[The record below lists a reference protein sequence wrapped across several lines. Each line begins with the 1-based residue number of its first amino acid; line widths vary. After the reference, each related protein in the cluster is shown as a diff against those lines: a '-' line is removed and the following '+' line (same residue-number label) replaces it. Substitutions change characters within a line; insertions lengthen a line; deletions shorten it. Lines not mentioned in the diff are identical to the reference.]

1 MKKRRYQKDSVLIKF
16 ILSFLLVLILPV
28 FLFSFAYIKYDQKIY
43 QDKLLKQEQD
53 ALELPLQELEQYI
66 EEMKQIAVQT
76 PLQSYVDQKDPMN
89 YEKAHKLIQML
100 GRYRGTHSVLEEIA
114 VYYEDYPEVI
124 FTEKG
129 TYSQEYYQKYMKSG
143 KEVLLYQFVEMKES
157 GEWITEDELADHGE
171 DTVGFLQYIF
181 KTPDKSCWV
190 FTLSAK
196 KLEELLKKNDAITIL
211 HDKNGIQLYP
221 PQEELEKFRKDKSGV
236 IELTDV
242 SRSGALT
249 IVRYVDSNQVFYEAH
264 RMMKYFLFCMVL
276 VLVFGVCLS
285 TVLSFW
291 NERPIWKLREFC
303 ESKVKDIPPMHNS
316 IEMVRFAVNRMDED
330 MQTLSQQREKEYL
343 LLQLLYGKQL
353 NEEQAVLRLEHLKM
367 FQNAEIY
374 TLFLISTTDGEEGFE
389 ISRYVKAF
397 ENEKQLGCECYV
409 MNCGCR
415 NLIGIAG
422 SHTKEAESLQ
432 NVFCRIMEEYPETKE
447 EVTVYICEPCE
458 RLEEISRAYLAVLAE
473 SQKDSEE
480 KVGQIVEVLKNPQQ
494 EFHYPEL
501 ELNVLYEATVEQDTE
516 KVVLIMEQL
525 LESFPKQT
533 EIDFI
538 CMALY
543 CDIVRTYRRALN
555 KTSLHS
561 EELKMLLNIEKRP
574 SPQSVQEI
582 KAVIGAILRQSM
594 ECMKKQSISCVAVD
608 EEINEIFRFIR
619 ENRESPD
626 LCVKM
631 VASQFDLSISNLSHR
646 VKKATGRN
654 VSDYITEM
662 RMEYA
667 HELLKDT
674 DYNIQTIASMVGYTQ
689 ASSFVSKFKK
699 YYSVTPAEYR
709 KKVKEDE

>member
-43 QDKLLKQEQD
+43 RDKLLKQEQD
-53 ALELPLQELEQYI
+53 ALDLPLQELEQYI

-76 PLQSYVDQKDPMN
+76 PLRSYVDQNDLMN

-114 VYYEDYPEVI
+114 VYYEDSPETI

-129 TYSQEYYQKYMKSG
+129 TYSQEYYREYLKNGEAVS
-143 KEVLLYQFVEMKES
+143 LYQLLQTKES
-157 GEWITEDELADHGE
+157 GEWITEDELADDKE
-171 DTVGFLQYIF
+171 DTTGFLQYIF

-190 FTLSAK
+190 FTLSSK
-196 KLEELLKKNDAITIL
+196 KLEELLKQNDTITIL
-211 HDKNGIQLYP
+211 YDKNGRQLYP
-221 PQEELEKFRKDKSGV
+221 PQEELEKFRKDKRGV

-242 SRSGALT
+242 SRSGTLT
-249 IVRYVDSNQVFYEAH
+249 IDRYVDSNQVFYEAH
-264 RMMKYFLFCMVL
+264 RMMMYFLFYLVL
-276 VLVFGVCLS
+276 VLIFGACLS
-285 TVLSFW
+285 TALSFW

-303 ESKVKDIPPMHNS
+303 KSKVKDIPPMHNS

-353 NEEQAVLRLEHLKM
+353 NEEQAALRLKHLKM
-367 FQNAEIY
+367 FQNVEIY
-374 TLFLISTTDGEEGFE
+374 TLFLISAADGEEGFE
-389 ISRYVKAF
+389 ISRYTKLF
-397 ENEKQLGCECYV
+397 EKQIGCEVYV

-415 NLIGIAG
+415 NVIGIAG
-422 SHTKEAESLQ
+422 TPRKEAERLQ
-432 NVFCRIMEEYPETKE
+432 KVFYTILEEYPEAKE
-447 EVTVYICEPCE
+447 EVTIYTCEPCE
-458 RLEEISRAYLAVLAE
+458 RLEEICRAYLAVLTE
-473 SQKDSEE
+473 SQKDSEGR
-480 KVGQIVEVLKNPQQ
+480 VGQIVEVLKNPQQ

-501 ELNVLYEATVEQDTE
+501 ELNALYEATVEQDTE
-516 KVVLIMEQL
+516 KIILIMEQL

-543 CDIVRTYRRALN
+543 CDVVRAYRRALN
-555 KTSLHS
+555 KTSLLS
-561 EELKMLLNIEKRP
+561 EELKMLLNIEKKP

-582 KAVIGAILRQSM
+582 KAIIGAILRQSI
-594 ECMKKQSISCVAVD
+594 ECMEKQSATSMAED

-631 VASQFDLSISNLSHR
+631 VASKFDLSISNLSHR

-654 VSDYITEM
+654 VSDYITEI

-674 DYNIQTIASMVGYTQ
+674 EYNIQTIASMVGYTQ

-709 KKVKEDE
+709 RKVKGDE

>member
-1 MKKRRYQKDSVLIKF
+1 MKRRRYQKDSVLIKF

-43 QDKLLKQEQD
+43 QDKLLEQEQD
-53 ALELPLQELEQYI
+53 ALDLPLQELEQYI

-76 PLQSYVDQKDPMN
+76 PLRSYVDQKDLMN
-89 YEKAHKLIQML
+89 YEKVHKLIQML

-114 VYYEDYPEVI
+114 VYYEDSPETI

-129 TYSQEYYQKYMKSG
+129 TYSQEYYRKYLKNG
-143 KEVLLYQFVEMKES
+143 EVVSLYQLLQTKES
-157 GEWITEDELADHGE
+157 GEWITEDELAEDKE
-171 DTVGFLQYIF
+171 DTTGFLQYIF

-190 FTLSAK
+190 FTLSVK
-196 KLEELLKKNDAITIL
+196 KLEELLKQNDTITIL
-211 HDKNGIQLYP
+211 YDKNGRQLYP
-221 PQEELEKFRKDKSGV
+221 PQEELEKFRKDKSEV

-249 IVRYVDSNQVFYEAH
+249 IDRYVDSNQVFYEAH
-264 RMMKYFLFCMVL
+264 RMMMYFLFGLVL
-276 VLVFGVCLS
+276 VLIFGVCLS
-285 TVLSFW
+285 TALSFW

-303 ESKVKDIPPMHNS
+303 ESKVKDIPPIHNS
-316 IEMVRFAVNRMDED
+316 IEMVRFAVNRMDQD
-330 MQTLSQQREKEYL
+330 LQTLSQQREKEYL

-353 NEEQAVLRLEHLKM
+353 NEEQAALRLKHFKM
-367 FQNAEIY
+367 FKNAEIY
-374 TLFLISTTDGEEGFE
+374 TLFLISAADGEEGFE
-389 ISRYVKAF
+389 ISRYTKLF
-397 ENEKQLGCECYV
+397 EKQIGCEVYV

-415 NLIGIAG
+415 NVIGIAG
-422 SHTKEAESLQ
+422 TPRKEAERLQ
-432 NVFCRIMEEYPETKE
+432 KVFYTILEEYPEAK
-447 EVTVYICEPCE
+447 EVTIYTCEPCE
-458 RLEEISRAYLAVLAE
+458 SLEEISRAYLAVLAE
-473 SQKDSEE
+473 SQKDFEE
-480 KVGQIVEVLKNPQQ
+480 RGGQIVEVLKNPQQ
-494 EFHYPEL
+494 EFHYPEM
-501 ELNVLYEATVEQDTE
+501 ELNALYEATVEQDTE
-516 KVVLIMEQL
+516 KIILIMEQL
-525 LESFPKQT
+525 MESFPKQT

-555 KTSLHS
+555 KTSLRS
-561 EELKMLLNIEKRP
+561 EELKMLLNIEKKP

-582 KAVIGAILRQSM
+582 KAIIGAILRQSI
-594 ECMKKQSISCVAVD
+594 ECMEKQSATSMAED
-608 EEINEIFRFIR
+608 EEINEIFRFIL
-619 ENRESPD
+619 ENRENPD

-631 VASQFDLSISNLSHR
+631 VASKFDLSISNLSHR

-654 VSDYITEM
+654 VSDYITEI

-709 KKVKEDE
+709 KKVKEDT

>member
-1 MKKRRYQKDSVLIKF
+1 MKRRRYQKDSVLIKF

-43 QDKLLKQEQD
+43 QDKLLEQEQD
-53 ALELPLQELEQYI
+53 ALDLPLQELEQYI

-76 PLQSYVDQKDPMN
+76 PLRSYVDQKDLMN
-89 YEKAHKLIQML
+89 YEKVHKLIQML

-114 VYYEDYPEVI
+114 VYYEDSPETI

-129 TYSQEYYQKYMKSG
+129 TYSQEYYRKYLKNG
-143 KEVLLYQFVEMKES
+143 EVVSLYQLLQTKES
-157 GEWITEDELADHGE
+157 GEWITEDELAEDKE
-171 DTVGFLQYIF
+171 DTTGFLQYIF

-190 FTLSAK
+190 FTLSVK
-196 KLEELLKKNDAITIL
+196 KLEELLKQNDTITIL
-211 HDKNGIQLYP
+211 YDKNGRQLYP
-221 PQEELEKFRKDKSGV
+221 PQEELEKFRKDKSEV

-249 IVRYVDSNQVFYEAH
+249 IDRYVDSNQVFYEAH
-264 RMMKYFLFCMVL
+264 RMMMYFLFCLVL
-276 VLVFGVCLS
+276 VLIFGVCLS
-285 TVLSFW
+285 TALSFW

-303 ESKVKDIPPMHNS
+303 ESKVKDIPPIHNS
-316 IEMVRFAVNRMDED
+316 IEMVRFAVNRMDQD

-353 NEEQAVLRLEHLKM
+353 NEEQAALRLKHFKM
-367 FQNAEIY
+367 FKNAEIY
-374 TLFLISTTDGEEGFE
+374 TLFLISAADGEEGFE
-389 ISRYVKAF
+389 ISRYTKLF
-397 ENEKQLGCECYV
+397 EKQIGCEVYV

-415 NLIGIAG
+415 NVIGIAG
-422 SHTKEAESLQ
+422 TPRKEAERLQ
-432 NVFCRIMEEYPETKE
+432 KVFYTILEEYPEAK
-447 EVTVYICEPCE
+447 EVTIYTCEPCE
-458 RLEEISRAYLAVLAE
+458 SLEEISRAYLAVLAE
-473 SQKDSEE
+473 SQKDFEE
-480 KVGQIVEVLKNPQQ
+480 RVGQIVEVLKNPQQ
-494 EFHYPEL
+494 EFHYPEM
-501 ELNVLYEATVEQDTE
+501 ELNALYEATVEQDTE
-516 KVVLIMEQL
+516 KIILIMEQL
-525 LESFPKQT
+525 MESFPKQT

-555 KTSLHS
+555 KTSLRS
-561 EELKMLLNIEKRP
+561 EELKMLLNIEKKP

-582 KAVIGAILRQSM
+582 KAIIGAILRQSI
-594 ECMKKQSISCVAVD
+594 ECMEKQSATSMAED

-619 ENRESPD
+619 ENRENPD

-631 VASQFDLSISNLSHR
+631 VASKFDLSISNLSHR

-654 VSDYITEM
+654 VSDYITEI

-709 KKVKEDE
+709 KKVKEDT

>member
-43 QDKLLKQEQD
+43 RDKLLKQEQD
-53 ALELPLQELEQYI
+53 ALDLPLQELEQYI

-76 PLQSYVDQKDPMN
+76 PLRSYVDQNDLMN

-114 VYYEDYPEVI
+114 VYYEDSPETI

-129 TYSQEYYQKYMKSG
+129 TYSQEYYRKYLKNGEAVS
-143 KEVLLYQFVEMKES
+143 LYQLLQTKES
-157 GEWITEDELADHGE
+157 GEWITEDELADDKE
-171 DTVGFLQYIF
+171 DTTGFLQYIF

-196 KLEELLKKNDAITIL
+196 KLEELLKQNDTITIL
-211 HDKNGIQLYP
+211 YDKNGRQLYP
-221 PQEELEKFRKDKSGV
+221 PQEELEKFRKDKRGV

-242 SRSGALT
+242 SRSGTLT
-249 IVRYVDSNQVFYEAH
+249 IDRYVDSNQVFYEAH
-264 RMMKYFLFCMVL
+264 RMMMYFLFCLVL
-276 VLVFGVCLS
+276 VLIFGACLS
-285 TVLSFW
+285 IALSFW

-303 ESKVKDIPPMHNS
+303 KSKVKDIPPMHNS

-353 NEEQAVLRLEHLKM
+353 NEEQAALRLKHLKM

-374 TLFLISTTDGEEGFE
+374 TLFLISAADGEEGFE
-389 ISRYVKAF
+389 ISRYTKLF
-397 ENEKQLGCECYV
+397 EKQIGCEVYV

-415 NLIGIAG
+415 NVIGIAG
-422 SHTKEAESLQ
+422 TPRKEAERLQ
-432 NVFCRIMEEYPETKE
+432 KVFYTILEKYPEAKE
-447 EVTVYICEPCE
+447 EVTIYTCEPCE
-458 RLEEISRAYLAVLAE
+458 RLEEICRAYLAVLAE
-473 SQKDSEE
+473 SQKDSEGR
-480 KVGQIVEVLKNPQQ
+480 VGQIVEVLKNPQQ

-501 ELNVLYEATVEQDTE
+501 ELNALYEATVKQDTE
-516 KVVLIMEQL
+516 KIILIMEQL

-543 CDIVRTYRRALN
+543 CDVVRTYRRALN
-555 KTSLHS
+555 KTSLRS
-561 EELKMLLNIEKRP
+561 EELKMLLNIEKKP

-582 KAVIGAILRQSM
+582 KAIIGAILRQSI
-594 ECMKKQSISCVAVD
+594 ECMEKQSATSVAED
-608 EEINEIFRFIR
+608 EEINEIFQFIR

-631 VASQFDLSISNLSHR
+631 VASKFDLSISNLSHR
-646 VKKATGRN
+646 VKKTTGRN
-654 VSDYITEM
+654 VSDYITEI

-674 DYNIQTIASMVGYTQ
+674 EYNIQTIASMVGYTQ

-709 KKVKEDE
+709 RKVKGDE

>member
-1 MKKRRYQKDSVLIKF
+1 MKKGRYQKDSVLIKF

-28 FLFSFAYIKYDQKIY
+28 ILFSFAYIKYDQKIY

-53 ALELPLQELEQYI
+53 ALDLPLQELEQYI

-76 PLQSYVDQKDPMN
+76 PLQSYVNQNDLMN

-114 VYYEDYPEVI
+114 VYYEDYPEII

-129 TYSQEYYQKYMKSG
+129 TYSQGYYRKYLKDGDAVSLCRFL
-143 KEVLLYQFVEMKES
+143 ETKES
-157 GEWITEDELADHGE
+157 GEWITEEELANDRE
-171 DTVGFLQYIF
+171 NTAGFLQYIF
-181 KTPDKSCWV
+181 KTPDRSCWI

-196 KLEELLKKNDAITIL
+196 KLEELLKQNDTITVL
-211 HDKNGIQLYP
+211 YDKTGRQLYP

-264 RMMKYFLFCMVL
+264 RMMKYFLFCLVL
-276 VLVFGVCLS
+276 VLIFGVCLS

-353 NEEQAVLRLEHLKM
+353 NEEQAVLRLKQLKM
-367 FQNAEIY
+367 FQNTEIY
-374 TLFLISTTDGEEGFE
+374 TLFLISAADGEEGFE
-389 ISRYVKAF
+389 ISRYAKVF
-397 ENEKQLGCECYV
+397 ENERQLGCECYV

-415 NLIGIAG
+415 NVIGIAG
-422 SHTKEAESLQ
+422 TPRREAERLQ
-432 NVFCRIMEEYPETKE
+432 NVFYTILEEYPEAKE

-501 ELNVLYEATVEQDTE
+501 ELNALYEATVEQDTE

-543 CDIVRTYRRALN
+543 CDIVRTYRRALS
-555 KTSLHS
+555 KTSLRS

-574 SPQSVQEI
+574 SPQNVQEI
-582 KAVIGAILRQSM
+582 KAVIGAILRQSIDCM
-594 ECMKKQSISCVAVD
+594 EKQSMSCVAED
-608 EEINEIFRFIR
+608 EEINEIFQFIR
-619 ENRESPD
+619 ENRENPD

-631 VASQFDLSISNLSHR
+631 VASKFDLSISNLSHR

-699 YYSVTPAEYR
+699 YYSITPAEYR

>member
-28 FLFSFAYIKYDQKIY
+28 FVLSFAYIKYDQKIY

-53 ALELPLQELEQYI
+53 ALDLPLQELEQYI

-100 GRYRGTHSVLEEIA
+100 GRYRGTHSVLEEIV

-129 TYSQEYYQKYMKSG
+129 TYSQEYYRKYMKNG
-143 KEVLLYQFVEMKES
+143 EGVLLYRFLETKES
-157 GEWITEDELADHGE
+157 GEWITEDELVNDRE
-171 DTVGFLQYIF
+171 KTTGFLQYIF
-181 KTPDKSCWV
+181 KTPDRSCWV
-190 FTLSAK
+190 FTLSVQ
-196 KLEELLKKNDAITIL
+196 KLEELLEQNDTITVL
-211 HDKNGIQLYP
+211 CDKNGRQLYP

-264 RMMKYFLFCMVL
+264 RMMKYFLFCLVL
-276 VLVFGVCLS
+276 VLIFGVCLS
-285 TVLSFW
+285 TMLSFW

-353 NEEQAVLRLEHLKM
+353 NEEQAALRLKHLKM

-374 TLFLISTTDGEEGFE
+374 TLFLISAADGEEGFE
-389 ISRYVKAF
+389 ISRYAKAF

-422 SHTKEAESLQ
+422 SRTKEAESLQ
-432 NVFCRIMEEYPETKE
+432 NVFCRIMEEYPEAKE

-501 ELNVLYEATVEQDTE
+501 ELNALYEAAVEQDTE
-516 KVVLIMEQL
+516 KIVLVMEQL

-555 KTSLHS
+555 KTSLRS
-561 EELKMLLNIEKRP
+561 EELKMLLNIEKRS
-574 SPQSVQEI
+574 SPQNVQEI
-582 KAVIGAILRQSM
+582 KAVIGAILRQSIDCM
-594 ECMKKQSISCVAVD
+594 EKQSMSCVAED
-608 EEINEIFRFIR
+608 EEINEIFRFIS

-631 VASQFDLSISNLSHR
+631 VASQFNLSISNLSHR

-667 HELLKDT
+667 HELLKNT

-699 YYSVTPAEYR
+699 YYSITPAEYR

>member
-43 QDKLLKQEQD
+43 RDKLLKQEQD
-53 ALELPLQELEQYI
+53 ALDLPLQELEQYI

-76 PLQSYVDQKDPMN
+76 PLRSYVDQNDLMN

-114 VYYEDYPEVI
+114 VYYEDSPETI

-129 TYSQEYYQKYMKSG
+129 TYSQEYYRKYLKNGEAVS
-143 KEVLLYQFVEMKES
+143 LYQLLQTKES
-157 GEWITEDELADHGE
+157 GEWITEDELADDKE
-171 DTVGFLQYIF
+171 DTTGFLQYIF

-196 KLEELLKKNDAITIL
+196 KLEELLKQNDTITIL
-211 HDKNGIQLYP
+211 YDKNGRQLYP
-221 PQEELEKFRKDKSGV
+221 PQEELEKFRKDKRGV

-242 SRSGALT
+242 SRSGTLT
-249 IVRYVDSNQVFYEAH
+249 IDRYVDSNQVFYEAH
-264 RMMKYFLFCMVL
+264 RMMMYFLFCLVL
-276 VLVFGVCLS
+276 VLIFGACLS
-285 TVLSFW
+285 TALSFW

-303 ESKVKDIPPMHNS
+303 KSKVKDIPPMHNS

-353 NEEQAVLRLEHLKM
+353 NEEQAALRLKHLKM

-374 TLFLISTTDGEEGFE
+374 TLFLISAADGEEGFE
-389 ISRYVKAF
+389 ISRYTKLF
-397 ENEKQLGCECYV
+397 EKQIGCEVYV

-415 NLIGIAG
+415 SVIGIAG
-422 SHTKEAESLQ
+422 TPRKEAERLQ
-432 NVFCRIMEEYPETKE
+432 KVFYTILEEYPEAKE
-447 EVTVYICEPCE
+447 EVTIYTCEPCE
-458 RLEEISRAYLAVLAE
+458 RLEEICRAYLAVLAE
-473 SQKDSEE
+473 SQKDSEGR
-480 KVGQIVEVLKNPQQ
+480 VGQIVEVLKNPQQ

-501 ELNVLYEATVEQDTE
+501 ELNALYEATVKQDTE
-516 KVVLIMEQL
+516 KIILIMEQL

-543 CDIVRTYRRALN
+543 CDVVRTYRRALN
-555 KTSLHS
+555 KTSLRS
-561 EELKMLLNIEKRP
+561 EELKMLLNIEKKP

-582 KAVIGAILRQSM
+582 KAIIGAILRQSI
-594 ECMKKQSISCVAVD
+594 ECMEKQSATSVAED
-608 EEINEIFRFIR
+608 EEINEIFQFIR

-631 VASQFDLSISNLSHR
+631 VASKFDLSISNLSHR
-646 VKKATGRN
+646 VKKTTGRN
-654 VSDYITEM
+654 VSDYITEI

-674 DYNIQTIASMVGYTQ
+674 EYNIQTIASMVGYTQ

-709 KKVKEDE
+709 RKVKGDE

>member
-16 ILSFLLVLILPV
+16 IFSFLLVLILPV
-28 FLFSFAYIKYDQKIY
+28 FLFSFAYIKYDQRIY

-53 ALELPLQELEQYI
+53 ALDLPLQELEQYI

-76 PLQSYVDQKDPMN
+76 PLRSYVDQNDLMN

-114 VYYEDYPEVI
+114 VYYEDYPGVV

-129 TYSQEYYQKYMKSG
+129 TYSQEYYRKYMENGEAVS
-143 KEVLLYQFVEMKES
+143 LYRFLETKES

-181 KTPDKSCWV
+181 KTPDKSCWI

-196 KLEELLKKNDAITIL
+196 KLEELLNQNDTITIL
-211 HDKNGIQLYP
+211 YDKNGRQLYP
-221 PQEELEKFRKDKSGV
+221 PQEELKKFRKDKSGV
-236 IELTDV
+236 IKLTDI
-242 SRSGALT
+242 SRSGTLM
-249 IVRYVDSNQVFYEAH
+249 IDRYVDSNQLFHEAH
-264 RMMKYFLFCMVL
+264 RMMMYFLFCLVL
-276 VLVFGVCLS
+276 VLIFGVCLS
-285 TVLSFW
+285 TALSFW

-303 ESKVKDIPPMHNS
+303 ESKVKDIPPIHNS

-353 NEEQAVLRLEHLKM
+353 NEEQAALRLKHLKM
-367 FQNAEIY
+367 FHNAEIY
-374 TLFLISTTDGEEGFE
+374 TLFLISAADGEEGFE
-389 ISRYVKAF
+389 ISRYTKLF
-397 ENEKQLGCECYV
+397 EKQIGCEVYV

-415 NLIGIAG
+415 NVIGIAG
-422 SHTKEAESLQ
+422 TPRKEAERLQ
-432 NVFCRIMEEYPETKE
+432 KVFYMILEEYPEAKE
-447 EVTVYICEPCE
+447 EVTIYTCEPCE
-458 RLEEISRAYLAVLAE
+458 SLEEISRAYLAVLAE
-473 SQKDSEE
+473 SQKDFEE
-480 KVGQIVEVLKNPQQ
+480 RVGQIVEVLKNPQQ

-501 ELNVLYEATVEQDTE
+501 ELNALHEATVEQDTE
-516 KVVLIMEQL
+516 KIILIMEQL
-525 LESFPKQT
+525 MESFPKQT

-555 KTSLHS
+555 KTSLRS
-561 EELKMLLNIEKRP
+561 EELKMLLNIEKKP

-582 KAVIGAILRQSM
+582 KAIIGAILRQSI
-594 ECMKKQSISCVAVD
+594 ECMEKQSVTSMAED

-619 ENRESPD
+619 ENRENPD

-631 VASQFDLSISNLSHR
+631 VASKFDLSISNLSHR

-654 VSDYITEM
+654 VSDYITEI

-709 KKVKEDE
+709 KKVKEDA

>member
-53 ALELPLQELEQYI
+53 ALDLPLQELEQYI
-66 EEMKQIAVQT
+66 EELKQIAVQT
-76 PLQSYVDQKDPMN
+76 PLQSYVNQNDLMN

-114 VYYEDYPEVI
+114 VYYEDYPEII

-129 TYSQEYYQKYMKSG
+129 TYSQGYYRKYLKDGDAVSLCRFLET
-143 KEVLLYQFVEMKES
+143 KER
-157 GEWITEDELADHGE
+157 GEWITEEELANDRE
-171 DTVGFLQYIF
+171 NTAGFLQYIF
-181 KTPDKSCWV
+181 KTPDRSCWI
-190 FTLSAK
+190 FTLPAK
-196 KLEELLKKNDAITIL
+196 KLEELLKQNDTITVL
-211 HDKNGIQLYP
+211 YDKTGRQLYP

-264 RMMKYFLFCMVL
+264 RMMKYFLFCLVL
-276 VLVFGVCLS
+276 VLIFGVCLS

-291 NERPIWKLREFC
+291 NERPIWKLRELC
-303 ESKVKDIPPMHNS
+303 ESKVKDIPLMHNS
-316 IEMVRFAVNRMDED
+316 IEMVRFAVSRMDED

-353 NEEQAVLRLEHLKM
+353 NEEQAVLRLKQLKM

-374 TLFLISTTDGEEGFE
+374 TLFLISAADGEEGFE
-389 ISRYVKAF
+389 ISRYDKVF
-397 ENEKQLGCECYV
+397 ENERQLGCECYV

-415 NLIGIAG
+415 NVIGIAG
-422 SHTKEAESLQ
+422 TPRREAERLQ
-432 NVFCRIMEEYPETKE
+432 NIFYTILEEYPEAKE
-447 EVTVYICEPCE
+447 EVTVYICDPCE

-501 ELNVLYEATVEQDTE
+501 ELNALYEATVEQDTE
-516 KVVLIMEQL
+516 KIVLIMEQL

-555 KTSLHS
+555 KTSLRS

-574 SPQSVQEI
+574 APQSVQEI
-582 KAVIGAILRQSM
+582 KVIIETILRQSI
-594 ECMKKQSISCVAVD
+594 ECMEKQSATSMAED
-608 EEINEIFRFIR
+608 EEINEIFQFIR
-619 ENRESPD
+619 ENRENPD

-631 VASQFDLSISNLSHR
+631 VASRFDLSMSNLSHR
-646 VKKATGRN
+646 VKKATGRT

-699 YYSVTPAEYR
+699 YYSITPAEYR

>member
-43 QDKLLKQEQD
+43 QDKLLEQEQD
-53 ALELPLQELEQYI
+53 ALDLPLQELEQYI

-76 PLQSYVDQKDPMN
+76 PLQSYVDQKDLMN

-129 TYSQEYYQKYMKSG
+129 TYSQEYYRKYLKNG
-143 KEVLLYQFVEMKES
+143 EVVSLYQLLKTKAS
-157 GEWITEDELADHGE
+157 GEWITEDELADNRG
-171 DTVGFLQYIF
+171 DTAGFLQYIF
-181 KTPDKSCWV
+181 KTPDKGCWV
-190 FTLSAK
+190 FTLSVK
-196 KLEELLKKNDAITIL
+196 KLEELLKQNDAITIL
-211 HDKNGIQLYP
+211 YDGNGRQLYP

-236 IELTDV
+236 LELTDV
-242 SRSGALT
+242 SRSGTLK
-249 IVRYVDSNQVFYEAH
+249 IDRYVDSNQVFYEAH
-264 RMMKYFLFCMVL
+264 RMMMYFLFCLVL
-276 VLVFGVCLS
+276 VLIFGVCLS
-285 TVLSFW
+285 TALSFW

-303 ESKVKDIPPMHNS
+303 ESKVKDIPPIHNS

-353 NEEQAVLRLEHLKM
+353 NEEQAALRLKHFKM

-374 TLFLISTTDGEEGFE
+374 TLFLISAADGEEGFE
-389 ISRYVKAF
+389 ISRYTKLF
-397 ENEKQLGCECYV
+397 EKQIGCEVYV
-409 MNCGCR
+409 VNCGCR
-415 NLIGIAG
+415 NVIGIAG
-422 SHTKEAESLQ
+422 TPRKEAERLQ
-432 NVFCRIMEEYPETKE
+432 KVFYTILEEYPEAKE
-447 EVTVYICEPCE
+447 EVTIYTCEPCE
-458 RLEEISRAYLAVLAE
+458 SLEEISRAYLAVLAE
-473 SQKDSEE
+473 SQKDFEE
-480 KVGQIVEVLKNPQQ
+480 RVGQIVEVLKNPQQ

-501 ELNVLYEATVEQDTE
+501 ELNALYEATVEQDTE
-516 KVVLIMEQL
+516 KIILIMEQL
-525 LESFPKQT
+525 MESFPKQT

-555 KTSLHS
+555 KTSLRS
-561 EELKMLLNIEKRP
+561 EELKMLLNIEKKP

-582 KAVIGAILRQSM
+582 KAIIGAILRQSI
-594 ECMKKQSISCVAVD
+594 ECMEKQSATSMAED
-608 EEINEIFRFIR
+608 EESNEIFRFIW
-619 ENRESPD
+619 ENRENPD

-631 VASQFDLSISNLSHR
+631 VASKFKLSISNLSHR

-654 VSDYITEM
+654 VSDYITEI

-667 HELLKDT
+667 HELLRDT

-689 ASSFVSKFKK
+689 ASSFISKFKK

-709 KKVKEDE
+709 KKVKEDV

>member
-53 ALELPLQELEQYI
+53 TLDLPLQELEQYI

-76 PLQSYVDQKDPMN
+76 PLRSYVDQKDLMN
-89 YEKAHKLIQML
+89 YEKVHKLIQML

-129 TYSQEYYQKYMKSG
+129 TYSQEYYRKYQKNG
-143 KEVLLYQFVEMKES
+143 EVVSLYQLLKTKAS
-157 GEWITEDELADHGE
+157 GEWITEDELADHGG
-171 DTVGFLQYIF
+171 DTAGFLQYIF
-181 KTPDKSCWV
+181 KTPDKVCWV
-190 FTLSAK
+190 FTLSVK
-196 KLEELLKKNDAITIL
+196 KLEELLKQNDAITIL
-211 HDKNGIQLYP
+211 YDGNGRQLYP

-236 IELTDV
+236 LELTDV
-242 SRSGALT
+242 SRSGTLK
-249 IVRYVDSNQVFYEAH
+249 IDRYVDSNQVFYEAH
-264 RMMKYFLFCMVL
+264 RMMMYFLFCLVL
-276 VLVFGVCLS
+276 VLIFGVCLS
-285 TVLSFW
+285 TALSFW

-303 ESKVKDIPPMHNS
+303 ESKVKDIPPIHNS
-316 IEMVRFAVNRMDED
+316 IEMVRFAVNRMDQD

-353 NEEQAVLRLEHLKM
+353 NEEQAALRLKHFKM

-374 TLFLISTTDGEEGFE
+374 TLFLISAADGEEGFE
-389 ISRYVKAF
+389 ISRYTKLF
-397 ENEKQLGCECYV
+397 EKQIGCEVYV

-415 NLIGIAG
+415 NVIGIAG
-422 SHTKEAESLQ
+422 TPRKEAERLQ
-432 NVFCRIMEEYPETKE
+432 KVFYTILEEYPEAKE
-447 EVTVYICEPCE
+447 EVTIYTCEPCE
-458 RLEEISRAYLAVLAE
+458 SLEEISRAYLAVLAE
-473 SQKDSEE
+473 SQKDFEE
-480 KVGQIVEVLKNPQQ
+480 RVGQIVEVLKNPQQ

-501 ELNVLYEATVEQDTE
+501 ELNALYEATVEQDTE
-516 KVVLIMEQL
+516 KIILIMEQL
-525 LESFPKQT
+525 MESFPKQT

-543 CDIVRTYRRALN
+543 CNIVRTYRRALN
-555 KTSLHS
+555 KTSLRS
-561 EELKMLLNIEKRP
+561 EELKMLLNIEKKP

-582 KAVIGAILRQSM
+582 KAIIGAILRQSI
-594 ECMKKQSISCVAVD
+594 ECMEKQSATSMAED

-619 ENRESPD
+619 ENRENPD

-631 VASQFDLSISNLSHR
+631 VASKFKLSISNLSHR

-654 VSDYITEM
+654 VSDYITEI

-667 HELLKDT
+667 HELLRDT

-689 ASSFVSKFKK
+689 ASSFVNKFKK

-709 KKVKEDE
+709 RKVKGDE

>member
-43 QDKLLKQEQD
+43 RDKLLKQEQD
-53 ALELPLQELEQYI
+53 ALDLPLQELEQYI

-76 PLQSYVDQKDPMN
+76 PLRSYVDQNDLMN

-114 VYYEDYPEVI
+114 VYYEDSPETI

-129 TYSQEYYQKYMKSG
+129 TYSQEYYRKYLKNGEAVS
-143 KEVLLYQFVEMKES
+143 LYQLLQTKES
-157 GEWITEDELADHGE
+157 GEWITEDELADDKE
-171 DTVGFLQYIF
+171 DTTGFLQYIF

-196 KLEELLKKNDAITIL
+196 KLEELLKQNDTITIL
-211 HDKNGIQLYP
+211 YDKNGRQLYP
-221 PQEELEKFRKDKSGV
+221 PQEELEKFRKDKRGV

-242 SRSGALT
+242 SRSGTLT
-249 IVRYVDSNQVFYEAH
+249 IDRYVDSNQVFYEAH
-264 RMMKYFLFCMVL
+264 RMMMYFLFCLVL
-276 VLVFGVCLS
+276 VLIFGACLS
-285 TVLSFW
+285 TSLSFW

-303 ESKVKDIPPMHNS
+303 KSKVKDIPPMHNS

-353 NEEQAVLRLEHLKM
+353 NEEQAALRLKHLKM

-374 TLFLISTTDGEEGFE
+374 TLFLISAADGEEGFE
-389 ISRYVKAF
+389 ISRYTKLF
-397 ENEKQLGCECYV
+397 EKQIGCEVYV

-415 NLIGIAG
+415 NVIGIAG
-422 SHTKEAESLQ
+422 TPRKEAERLQ
-432 NVFCRIMEEYPETKE
+432 KVFYTILEEYPEAKE
-447 EVTVYICEPCE
+447 EVTIYTCEPCE
-458 RLEEISRAYLAVLAE
+458 RLEEICRAYLAVLAE
-473 SQKDSEE
+473 SQKDSEGR
-480 KVGQIVEVLKNPQQ
+480 VGQIVEVLKNPQQ

-501 ELNVLYEATVEQDTE
+501 ELNALYEATVKQDTE
-516 KVVLIMEQL
+516 KIILIMEQL

-543 CDIVRTYRRALN
+543 CDVVRTYRRALN
-555 KTSLHS
+555 KTSLRS
-561 EELKMLLNIEKRP
+561 EELKMLLNIEKKP

-582 KAVIGAILRQSM
+582 KAIIGAILRQSI
-594 ECMKKQSISCVAVD
+594 ECMEKQSATSVAED
-608 EEINEIFRFIR
+608 EEINEIFQFIR

-631 VASQFDLSISNLSHR
+631 VASKFDLSISNLSHR
-646 VKKATGRN
+646 VKKTTGRN
-654 VSDYITEM
+654 VSDYITEI

-674 DYNIQTIASMVGYTQ
+674 EYNIQTIASMVGYTQ

-709 KKVKEDE
+709 RKVKGDE

>member
-43 QDKLLKQEQD
+43 RDKLLKQEQD
-53 ALELPLQELEQYI
+53 ALDLPLQELEQYI

-76 PLQSYVDQKDPMN
+76 PLRSYVDQNDLMN

-114 VYYEDYPEVI
+114 VYYEDSPETI

-129 TYSQEYYQKYMKSG
+129 TYSQEYYREYLKNGEAVS
-143 KEVLLYQFVEMKES
+143 LYQLLQTKES
-157 GEWITEDELADHGE
+157 GEWITEDELADDKE
-171 DTVGFLQYIF
+171 DTTGFLQYIF

-196 KLEELLKKNDAITIL
+196 KLEELLKQNDTITIL
-211 HDKNGIQLYP
+211 YDKNGRQLYP
-221 PQEELEKFRKDKSGV
+221 PQEELEKFRKDKRGV

-242 SRSGALT
+242 SRSGTLT
-249 IVRYVDSNQVFYEAH
+249 IDRYVDSNQVFYEAH
-264 RMMKYFLFCMVL
+264 RMMMYFLFCLVL
-276 VLVFGVCLS
+276 VLIFGACLI
-285 TVLSFW
+285 TALSFW

-303 ESKVKDIPPMHNS
+303 KSKVKDIPPMHNS

-353 NEEQAVLRLEHLKM
+353 NEEQAALRLKHLKM

-374 TLFLISTTDGEEGFE
+374 TLFLISAADGEEGFE
-389 ISRYVKAF
+389 ISRYTKLF
-397 ENEKQLGCECYV
+397 EKQIGCEVYV

-415 NLIGIAG
+415 NVIGIAG
-422 SHTKEAESLQ
+422 TPRKEAERLQ
-432 NVFCRIMEEYPETKE
+432 KVFYTILEEYPEAKE
-447 EVTVYICEPCE
+447 EVTIYTCEPCE
-458 RLEEISRAYLAVLAE
+458 RLEEICRAYLAVLTE
-473 SQKDSEE
+473 SQKDSEGR
-480 KVGQIVEVLKNPQQ
+480 VGQIVEVLKNPQQ

-501 ELNVLYEATVEQDTE
+501 ELNALYEATVEQDTE
-516 KVVLIMEQL
+516 KIILIMEQL

-543 CDIVRTYRRALN
+543 CDVVRTYRRALN
-555 KTSLHS
+555 KTSLRS
-561 EELKMLLNIEKRP
+561 EELKMLLNIEKKP

-582 KAVIGAILRQSM
+582 KAIIGAILRQSI
-594 ECMKKQSISCVAVD
+594 ECMEKQSATSMAED
-608 EEINEIFRFIR
+608 EEINEFFRFIR

-631 VASQFDLSISNLSHR
+631 VASKFDLSISNLSHR

-654 VSDYITEM
+654 VSDYITEI

-674 DYNIQTIASMVGYTQ
+674 EYNIQTIASMVGYTQ

-709 KKVKEDE
+709 RKVKGDE

>member
-53 ALELPLQELEQYI
+53 TLDLPLQELEQYI

-76 PLQSYVDQKDPMN
+76 PLRSYVDQKDLMN
-89 YEKAHKLIQML
+89 YEKVHKLIQML

-129 TYSQEYYQKYMKSG
+129 TYSQEYYRKYQKNG
-143 KEVLLYQFVEMKES
+143 EVVSLYQLLKTKAS
-157 GEWITEDELADHGE
+157 GEWITEDELADHGG
-171 DTVGFLQYIF
+171 DTAGFLQYIF
-181 KTPDKSCWV
+181 KTPDKVCWV
-190 FTLSAK
+190 FTLSVK
-196 KLEELLKKNDAITIL
+196 KLEELLKQNDAITIL
-211 HDKNGIQLYP
+211 YDGNGRQLYP

-236 IELTDV
+236 LELTDV
-242 SRSGALT
+242 SRSGTLK
-249 IVRYVDSNQVFYEAH
+249 IDRYVDSNQVFYEAH
-264 RMMKYFLFCMVL
+264 RMMMYFLFCLVL
-276 VLVFGVCLS
+276 VLIFGVCLS
-285 TVLSFW
+285 TALSFW

-303 ESKVKDIPPMHNS
+303 ESKVKDIPPIHNS
-316 IEMVRFAVNRMDED
+316 IEIVRFAVNRMDQD

-353 NEEQAVLRLEHLKM
+353 NEEQAALRLKHFKM

-374 TLFLISTTDGEEGFE
+374 TLFLISAADGEEGFE
-389 ISRYVKAF
+389 ISRYTKLF
-397 ENEKQLGCECYV
+397 EKQIGCEVYV

-415 NLIGIAG
+415 NVIGIAG
-422 SHTKEAESLQ
+422 TPRKEAERLQ
-432 NVFCRIMEEYPETKE
+432 KVFYTILEEYLEAKE
-447 EVTVYICEPCE
+447 EVTIYTCEPCE
-458 RLEEISRAYLAVLAE
+458 SLEEISRAYLAVLAE
-473 SQKDSEE
+473 SQKDFEE
-480 KVGQIVEVLKNPQQ
+480 RVGQIVEVLKNPQQ

-501 ELNVLYEATVEQDTE
+501 ELNALYGATVEQDTE
-516 KVVLIMEQL
+516 KIVLIMEQL
-525 LESFPKQT
+525 MESFPKQT

-555 KTSLHS
+555 KTSLRS
-561 EELKMLLNIEKRP
+561 EELKMLLNIEKKP

-582 KAVIGAILRQSM
+582 KAIIGAILRQSI
-594 ECMKKQSISCVAVD
+594 ECMEKQSATSMAED

-619 ENRESPD
+619 ENRENPD

-631 VASQFDLSISNLSHR
+631 VASKFKLSISNLSHR

-654 VSDYITEM
+654 VSDYITEI

-667 HELLKDT
+667 HELLRDT

-689 ASSFVSKFKK
+689 ASSFVNKFKK

-709 KKVKEDE
+709 RKVKGDE

>member
-1 MKKRRYQKDSVLIKF
+1 MDQNTLKELHNGFQT
-16 ILSFLLVLILPV
+16 
-28 FLFSFAYIKYDQKIY
+28 AYIN
-43 QDKLLKQEQD
+43 
-53 ALELPLQELEQYI
+53 
-66 EEMKQIAVQT
+66 
-76 PLQSYVDQKDPMN
+76 KDFPSSLA
-89 YEKAHKLIQML
+89 YK
-100 GRYRGTHSVLEEIA
+100 
-114 VYYEDYPEVI
+114 P
-124 FTEKG
+124 
-129 TYSQEYYQKYMKSG
+129 
-143 KEVLLYQFVEMKES
+143 QFVSNNYKMGKKVMAS
-157 GEWITEDELADHGE
+157 IEDELLACDHFQISVAFITMGGI
-171 DTVGFLQYIF
+171 TPLLQ
-181 KTPDKSCWV
+181 
-190 FTLSAK
+190 TLS
-196 KLEELLKKNDAITIL
+196 
-211 HDKNGIQLYP
+211 
-221 PQEELEKFRKDKSGV
+221 ELEKRNIKGE
-236 IELTDV
+236 ILTTNYQDF
-242 SRSGALT
+242 SQPWALKKL
-249 IVRYVDSNQVFYEAH
+249 H
-264 RMMKYFLFCMVL
+264 
-276 VLVFGVCLS
+276 
-285 TVLSFW
+285 SFK
-291 NERPIWKLREFC
+291 NI
-303 ESKVKDIPPMHNS
+303 
-316 IEMVRFAVNRMDED
+316 
-330 MQTLSQQREKEYL
+330 T
-343 LLQLLYGKQL
+343 
-353 NEEQAVLRLEHLKM
+353 LKM
-367 FQNAEIY
+367 YDSHAANDNFHTKGYIFQNAEIY

-594 ECMKKQSISCVAVD
+594 ECMKKQSISCVAED

-619 ENRESPD
+619 ENRESPG

>member
-16 ILSFLLVLILPV
+16 ILSFLLVLIFPV

-43 QDKLLKQEQD
+43 RDKLLKQEQD
-53 ALELPLQELEQYI
+53 ALDLPLQELEQYI
-66 EEMKQIAVQT
+66 EEMKQIAIQT
-76 PLQSYVDQKDPMN
+76 PLRSYVDQNDLMN

-100 GRYRGTHSVLEEIA
+100 RRYRGTHSVLEEIA
-114 VYYEDYPEVI
+114 VYYEDSPETI

-129 TYSQEYYQKYMKSG
+129 TYSQEYYREYLKNGEAVS
-143 KEVLLYQFVEMKES
+143 LYQLLQTKES
-157 GEWITEDELADHGE
+157 GEWITEDELADDKE
-171 DTVGFLQYIF
+171 DTTGFLQYIF

-190 FTLSAK
+190 FTLSSK
-196 KLEELLKKNDAITIL
+196 KLEELLKQNDTITIL
-211 HDKNGIQLYP
+211 YDKNGRQLYP
-221 PQEELEKFRKDKSGV
+221 PQEELEKFRKDKRGV

-242 SRSGALT
+242 SRSGTLT
-249 IVRYVDSNQVFYEAH
+249 IDRYVDSNQVFYEAH
-264 RMMKYFLFCMVL
+264 RMMMYFLFCL
-276 VLVFGVCLS
+276 VLVFIFGACLS
-285 TVLSFW
+285 TALSFW

-303 ESKVKDIPPMHNS
+303 KSKVKDIPPMHNS
-316 IEMVRFAVNRMDED
+316 VEMVRFAVNRMDED

-353 NEEQAVLRLEHLKM
+353 NEEQAALRLKHLKM
-367 FQNAEIY
+367 FQNVEIY
-374 TLFLISTTDGEEGFE
+374 TLFLISAADGEEGFE
-389 ISRYVKAF
+389 ISRYTKLF
-397 ENEKQLGCECYV
+397 EKQIGCEVYV

-415 NLIGIAG
+415 NVIGIAG
-422 SHTKEAESLQ
+422 IPRKEAERLQ
-432 NVFCRIMEEYPETKE
+432 KVFYTILEEYPEAKE
-447 EVTVYICEPCE
+447 EVTIYTCEPCE
-458 RLEEISRAYLAVLAE
+458 RLEEICRAYLAVLTE
-473 SQKDSEE
+473 SQKDSEGR
-480 KVGQIVEVLKNPQQ
+480 VGQIVEVLKNPQQ

-501 ELNVLYEATVEQDTE
+501 ELNALYEATVEQDTE
-516 KVVLIMEQL
+516 KIILIMEQL

-543 CDIVRTYRRALN
+543 CDVVRTYRRALN
-555 KTSLHS
+555 KTSLRS
-561 EELKMLLNIEKRP
+561 EELKMLLNIEKKP

-582 KAVIGAILRQSM
+582 KAIIGAILRQSI
-594 ECMKKQSISCVAVD
+594 ECMEKQSATSMAED

-631 VASQFDLSISNLSHR
+631 VASKFDLSISNLSHR

-654 VSDYITEM
+654 VSDYITEI

-674 DYNIQTIASMVGYTQ
+674 EYNIQTIASMVGYTQ

-709 KKVKEDE
+709 RKVKGDE

>member
-1 MKKRRYQKDSVLIKF
+1 MKKRRCQKDSVLIKF

-76 PLQSYVDQKDPMN
+76 PLRSYVDQKDPMN

-129 TYSQEYYQKYMKSG
+129 TYSQEYYRKYMKSG
-143 KEVLLYQFVEMKES
+143 EEVLLYQFVEMKES
-157 GEWITEDELADHGE
+157 GEWITEDELVDHGE

-181 KTPDKSCWV
+181 KTPDRSCWV

-196 KLEELLKKNDAITIL
+196 KLEELLRQNDAITIL

-264 RMMKYFLFCMVL
+264 RMMKYFLFCLVL
-276 VLVFGVCLS
+276 VLIFGVCLS

-303 ESKVKDIPPMHNS
+303 ENKVKDIPPMNNS

-353 NEEQAVLRLEHLKM
+353 NEEQAALRLKHLKM

-374 TLFLISTTDGEEGFE
+374 TLFLISAADGEEGFE
-389 ISRYVKAF
+389 ISRYAKVF
-397 ENEKQLGCECYV
+397 ENERQLGCECYV

-415 NLIGIAG
+415 NVIGIAG
-422 SHTKEAESLQ
+422 TPRREAERLP
-432 NVFCRIMEEYPETKE
+432 NVFYTILEEYPEEKE

-501 ELNVLYEATVEQDTE
+501 ELNALYEATVEQDME
-516 KVVLIMEQL
+516 KIVLIMEQL

-555 KTSLHS
+555 KTSLRS

-574 SPQSVQEI
+574 SPQNVQEI
-582 KAVIGAILRQSM
+582 KAVIGAILRQSK
-594 ECMKKQSISCVAVD
+594 ECMKKQSISCVAED

-619 ENRESPD
+619 ENRENPD

-631 VASQFDLSISNLSHR
+631 VASQSDLSISNLSHR

>member
-43 QDKLLKQEQD
+43 RDKLLKQEQD
-53 ALELPLQELEQYI
+53 ALDLPLQELEQYI

-76 PLQSYVDQKDPMN
+76 PLRSYVDQNDLMN

-114 VYYEDYPEVI
+114 VYYEDSPETI

-129 TYSQEYYQKYMKSG
+129 TYSQEYYREYLKNGEAVS
-143 KEVLLYQFVEMKES
+143 LYQLLQTKES
-157 GEWITEDELADHGE
+157 GEWITEDELADDKE
-171 DTVGFLQYIF
+171 DTTGFLQYIF

-190 FTLSAK
+190 FTLSSK
-196 KLEELLKKNDAITIL
+196 KLEELLKQNDTITIL
-211 HDKNGIQLYP
+211 YDKNGRQLYP
-221 PQEELEKFRKDKSGV
+221 PQEELEKFRKDKRGV

-242 SRSGALT
+242 SRSGTLT
-249 IVRYVDSNQVFYEAH
+249 IDRYVDSNQVFYEAH
-264 RMMKYFLFCMVL
+264 RMMMYFLFCL
-276 VLVFGVCLS
+276 VLDLIFGACLS
-285 TVLSFW
+285 TALSFW

-303 ESKVKDIPPMHNS
+303 KSKVKDIPPMHNS

-353 NEEQAVLRLEHLKM
+353 NEEQAALRLKHLKM
-367 FQNAEIY
+367 FQNVEIY
-374 TLFLISTTDGEEGFE
+374 TLFLISAADGEEGFE
-389 ISRYVKAF
+389 ISRYTKLF
-397 ENEKQLGCECYV
+397 EKQIGCEVYV

-415 NLIGIAG
+415 NVIGIAG
-422 SHTKEAESLQ
+422 TPRKEAERLQ
-432 NVFCRIMEEYPETKE
+432 KVFYTILEEYPEAKE
-447 EVTVYICEPCE
+447 EVTIYTCEPCE
-458 RLEEISRAYLAVLAE
+458 RLEEICRAYLAVLTE
-473 SQKDSEE
+473 SQKDSEGR
-480 KVGQIVEVLKNPQQ
+480 VGQIVEVLKNPQQ

-501 ELNVLYEATVEQDTE
+501 ELNALYEATVEQDTE
-516 KVVLIMEQL
+516 KIILIMEQL

-543 CDIVRTYRRALN
+543 CDVVRTYRRALN
-555 KTSLHS
+555 KTSLRS
-561 EELKMLLNIEKRP
+561 EELKMLLNIEKKP

-582 KAVIGAILRQSM
+582 KAIIGAILRQSI
-594 ECMKKQSISCVAVD
+594 ECMEKQSATSMAED

-631 VASQFDLSISNLSHR
+631 VASKFDLSISNLSHR

-654 VSDYITEM
+654 VSDYITEI

-674 DYNIQTIASMVGYTQ
+674 EYNIQTIASMVGYTQ

-709 KKVKEDE
+709 RKVKGDE

>member
-16 ILSFLLVLILPV
+16 TLSFLLVLILPV

-43 QDKLLKQEQD
+43 RDKLLKQEQD
-53 ALELPLQELEQYI
+53 ALDLPLQELEQYI

-76 PLQSYVDQKDPMN
+76 PLRSYVDQKDLMN

-114 VYYEDYPEVI
+114 VYYEDSPETI

-129 TYSQEYYQKYMKSG
+129 TYSQEYYRKYLKNGEAVS
-143 KEVLLYQFVEMKES
+143 LYQLLQTKES
-157 GEWITEDELADHGE
+157 GEWITEDELADDKE
-171 DTVGFLQYIF
+171 DTTGFLQYIF

-196 KLEELLKKNDAITIL
+196 KLEELLKQNDTITIL
-211 HDKNGIQLYP
+211 YDKNGRQLYP
-221 PQEELEKFRKDKSGV
+221 PQEELEKFRKDKRGV

-242 SRSGALT
+242 SRSGTLT
-249 IVRYVDSNQVFYEAH
+249 IDRYVDSNQVFYEAH
-264 RMMKYFLFCMVL
+264 RMMMYFLFCLVL
-276 VLVFGVCLS
+276 VLIFGACLS
-285 TVLSFW
+285 IALSFW

-303 ESKVKDIPPMHNS
+303 KSKVKDIPSMHNS

-330 MQTLSQQREKEYL
+330 MQTLSQHREKEYL

-353 NEEQAVLRLEHLKM
+353 NEEQAALRLKHLKM

-374 TLFLISTTDGEEGFE
+374 TLFLISAADGEEGFE
-389 ISRYVKAF
+389 ISRYTKLF
-397 ENEKQLGCECYV
+397 EKQIGCEVYV

-415 NLIGIAG
+415 NVIGIAG
-422 SHTKEAESLQ
+422 TPRKEAERLQ
-432 NVFCRIMEEYPETKE
+432 KVFYTILEEYSEAKE
-447 EVTVYICEPCE
+447 EVTIYTCEPCE
-458 RLEEISRAYLAVLAE
+458 RLEEICRAYLAVLTE
-473 SQKDSEE
+473 SQKDSERR
-480 KVGQIVEVLKNPQQ
+480 VGQIVEVLKNPQQ
-494 EFHYPEL
+494 EVHYPEL
-501 ELNVLYEATVEQDTE
+501 ELNALYEATVEQDTE
-516 KVVLIMEQL
+516 KIILIMEQL

-543 CDIVRTYRRALN
+543 CDVVRTYRRALN
-555 KTSLHS
+555 KTSLRS
-561 EELKMLLNIEKRP
+561 EELKMLLNIEKNP

-582 KAVIGAILRQSM
+582 KAIIGAILRQSI
-594 ECMKKQSISCVAVD
+594 ECMEKQSATSMAED

-619 ENRESPD
+619 ENRENPD

-631 VASQFDLSISNLSHR
+631 VASKFNLSISNLSHR

-654 VSDYITEM
+654 VSDYITEI

-674 DYNIQTIASMVGYTQ
+674 EYNIQTIASMVGYTQ

-709 KKVKEDE
+709 RKVKGDE

>member
-1 MKKRRYQKDSVLIKF
+1 MKKRRCQKDSVLIKF

-76 PLQSYVDQKDPMN
+76 PLRSYVDQKDPMN

-129 TYSQEYYQKYMKSG
+129 TYSQEYYRKYMKSG
-143 KEVLLYQFVEMKES
+143 EEVLLYQFVEMKES

-181 KTPDKSCWV
+181 KTSDRSCWV

-196 KLEELLKKNDAITIL
+196 KLEELLRQNDAITIL

-264 RMMKYFLFCMVL
+264 RMMKYFLFCLVL
-276 VLVFGVCLS
+276 VLIFGVCLS

-303 ESKVKDIPPMHNS
+303 ENKVKDIPPMNNS

-353 NEEQAVLRLEHLKM
+353 NEEQAALRLKHLKM

-374 TLFLISTTDGEEGFE
+374 TLFLISAADGEEGFE
-389 ISRYVKAF
+389 ISRYAKVF
-397 ENEKQLGCECYV
+397 ENERQLGCECYV

-415 NLIGIAG
+415 NVIGIAG
-422 SHTKEAESLQ
+422 TPRREAERLP
-432 NVFCRIMEEYPETKE
+432 NVFYTILEEYPEEKE

-501 ELNVLYEATVEQDTE
+501 ELNALYEATVEQDME
-516 KVVLIMEQL
+516 KIVLIMEQL

-555 KTSLHS
+555 KTSLRS

-574 SPQSVQEI
+574 SPQNVQEI
-582 KAVIGAILRQSM
+582 KAVIGAILRQSK
-594 ECMKKQSISCVAVD
+594 ECMKKQSISCVAED

-619 ENRESPD
+619 ENRENPD

-631 VASQFDLSISNLSHR
+631 VASQSDLSISNLSHR

>member
-16 ILSFLLVLILPV
+16 IFSFLLVLILPV
-28 FLFSFAYIKYDQKIY
+28 FLFSFAYIRYDQRIY
-43 QDKLLKQEQD
+43 QDKLLEQEQD
-53 ALELPLQELEQYI
+53 ALDLPLQELEQYI

-76 PLQSYVDQKDPMN
+76 PLRSYVDQKDMMN

-114 VYYEDYPEVI
+114 VYYEDSPETI

-129 TYSQEYYQKYMKSG
+129 TYSQEYYRKYLKNG
-143 KEVLLYQFVEMKES
+143 EVVSLYQLLQTKES
-157 GEWITEDELADHGE
+157 GEWITEDELTDDKE
-171 DTVGFLQYIF
+171 DTTGFLQYIF
-181 KTPDKSCWV
+181 KTPDKSCWI

-196 KLEELLKKNDAITIL
+196 KLEELLKQNDTITIL
-211 HDKNGIQLYP
+211 YDKNGRQLYP
-221 PQEELEKFRKDKSGV
+221 LQEELEKIRKEKSGV

-242 SRSGALT
+242 SRSGTLM
-249 IVRYVDSNQVFYEAH
+249 IDRYVDSNQVFYEAH
-264 RMMKYFLFCMVL
+264 RMMMYFLFFLVL

-285 TVLSFW
+285 TALSFW

-303 ESKVKDIPPMHNS
+303 ENKVKDMPPIHNG

-353 NEEQAVLRLEHLKM
+353 NEEQAALRLKHLKM

-374 TLFLISTTDGEEGFE
+374 TLFLISATDGEEGFE
-389 ISRYVKAF
+389 ISRYAKLF
-397 ENEKQLGCECYV
+397 EKQIGCEVYV
-409 MNCGCR
+409 MNCGCK
-415 NLIGIAG
+415 NAIGIAG
-422 SHTKEAESLQ
+422 THRKDAERLQ
-432 NVFCRIMEEYPETKE
+432 KVFYKIREEYPEAKE
-447 EVTVYICEPCE
+447 EVTIYTCEPCE
-458 RLEEISRAYLAVLAE
+458 RLEEICRAYLALLTE
-473 SQKDSEE
+473 SQKDSEGR
-480 KVGQIVEVLKNPQQ
+480 VGQIVEVLKNPQQ

-501 ELNVLYEATVEQDTE
+501 ELNELYEATVEQDTE
-516 KVVLIMEQL
+516 KIILIMEQL
-525 LESFPKQT
+525 MESFPKQT

-555 KTSLHS
+555 KTSLRS
-561 EELKMLLNIEKRP
+561 EELKILLNIEKKP

-582 KAVIGAILRQSM
+582 KAIIGAILRQSI
-594 ECMKKQSISCVAVD
+594 ECMEKQSATSMAED
-608 EEINEIFRFIR
+608 EEINEIIRFIR
-619 ENRESPD
+619 ENKENPD

-631 VASQFDLSISNLSHR
+631 VASKFDLSISNLSHR

-654 VSDYITEM
+654 VSDYITEI

-674 DYNIQTIASMVGYTQ
+674 DYSIQTIADMVGYTQ

-699 YYSVTPAEYR
+699 YYFITPAEYR
-709 KKVKEDE
+709 KKVKREV

>member
-1 MKKRRYQKDSVLIKF
+1 MCRKS
-16 ILSFLLVLILPV
+16 
-28 FLFSFAYIKYDQKIY
+28 KYKSKCREDLY
-43 QDKLLKQEQD
+43 DK
-53 ALELPLQELEQYI
+53 
-66 EEMKQIAVQT
+66 T
-76 PLQSYVDQKDPMN
+76 
-89 YEKAHKLIQML
+89 
-100 GRYRGTHSVLEEIA
+100 GR
-114 VYYEDYPEVI
+114 
-124 FTEKG
+124 
-129 TYSQEYYQKYMKSG
+129 
-143 KEVLLYQFVEMKES
+143 
-157 GEWITEDELADHGE
+157 
-171 DTVGFLQYIF
+171 
-181 KTPDKSCWV
+181 
-190 FTLSAK
+190 
-196 KLEELLKKNDAITIL
+196 
-211 HDKNGIQLYP
+211 QLYP

-264 RMMKYFLFCMVL
+264 RMMKYFLFCLVL
-276 VLVFGVCLS
+276 VLIFGVCLS

-291 NERPIWKLREFC
+291 NERPIWKLRELC
-303 ESKVKDIPPMHNS
+303 ESKVKDIPLMHNS
-316 IEMVRFAVNRMDED
+316 IEMVRFAVSRMDED

-353 NEEQAVLRLEHLKM
+353 NEEQAVLRLKQLKM

-374 TLFLISTTDGEEGFE
+374 TLFLISAADGEEGFE
-389 ISRYVKAF
+389 ISRYAKVF
-397 ENEKQLGCECYV
+397 ENERQLGCECYV

-415 NLIGIAG
+415 NVIGIAG
-422 SHTKEAESLQ
+422 TPRREAERLQ
-432 NVFCRIMEEYPETKE
+432 NIFYTILEEHPEAKE
-447 EVTVYICEPCE
+447 EVTVYICDPCE

-501 ELNVLYEATVEQDTE
+501 ELNALYEATVEQDTE
-516 KVVLIMEQL
+516 KIVLIMEQL

-555 KTSLHS
+555 KTSLRS

-574 SPQSVQEI
+574 APQSVQEI
-582 KAVIGAILRQSM
+582 KVIIETILRQSI
-594 ECMKKQSISCVAVD
+594 ECMEKQSATSMAED
-608 EEINEIFRFIR
+608 EEINEIFQFIR
-619 ENRESPD
+619 ENRENPD

-631 VASQFDLSISNLSHR
+631 VASRFDLSMSNLSHR
-646 VKKATGRN
+646 VKKATGRT

-699 YYSVTPAEYR
+699 YYSITPAEYR